1 MKIYKLTYLLSLILI
16 SLSFVFPIN
25 YSNVEISKNDISIFF
40 DEYVLIDKVEIQDSS
55 ISLHNLTFQNDYV
68 SVSGNTMNFQSLINL
83 TSPNDYLSSKIY
95 GCNDIL
101 ATNYDNRSLIL
112 DNSCTFEDILI
123 NIVEPEDS
131 IYLVGEEI
139 PFNISLENSV
149 NYTYNY
155 SINGNTYNSYEVLNF
170 SQGNYLLDIYAI
182 EYFNTGQT
190 KEGTLQKN
198 ISIIPEE
205 LFIFTMDNNQS
216 GTTHNLEGYFTHDV
230 SFVEYFNGVE
240 WVSLDEFIVNK
251 TISKSLNFNN
261 LDIDTLYLRY
271 LNPKNDSITQNA
283 TINVS
288 KFKMI
293 NSNLIGENNFTSK
306 SLELNF
312 TADYNDGIK
321 EIYYVSNGVK
331 YTSNYLIEG
340 DSKSLSGEVYL
351 NDFGENTLEIVAT
364 DNFGYSSNE
373 VYNFNFTKIENDN
386 LDEDLY
392 LDENDPIVYSEDIVT
407 TNLEDLDVLVDSE
420 DDLNQNFKEEKLIEV
435 LDDNGDKIIDFLH
448 NFSKGTDSNN
458 FSYNDE
464 NKLVLDFTLLESN
477 EDNLSKI
484 LIKSLKKQEEYKKT
498 IYLDRIEINNR
509 STDLCV
515 VNREVSSFDEVSDSC
530 SGDSEYLFKED
541 GIIDGIEVI
550 SNDTNYTIKNLDNS
564 LVKQV
569 CSRDLEYSDWEVL
582 DSNNEIRYY
591 TDKNNCI
598 EDGSETRQR
607 EIIRSGGGGGGRKSR
622 EDSNNEEFSIFFNK
636 DLYEIY
642 LDDDKIESGNTFNSK
657 TYTLKIITNDLD
669 EITYDYTLVKNLY
682 VSDLIET
689 YLIEDNKVLVS
700 KKNIALLNFKNEN
713 NKLVC
718 ASTND
723 NYRYTKDTI
732 NCDKDFEKQIECEKE
747 CIIENSNYKIIYT
760 YSKEVKE
767 EIESEVSQ
775 LIEKNKEYESS
786 GENLLK
792 IINLENKFM
801 LYLISIIITS
811 IVLVVGII
819 FMYER
824 KYKFTKEKSDK
835 ETYKEYDLNT
845 HILKIKE
852 EKSSFR
858 DKIKKHFKKNKT
870 SFKDYIHSDGRYI
883 VNKSEEK
890 EEKPKDVEDEI
901 KQKLENKE

>member
-1 MKIYKLTYLLSLILI
+1 MKIYKFAYLFYFILI

-40 DEYVLIDKVEIQDSS
+40 DDYVLIDKVEIQDNY
-55 ISLHNLTFQNDYV
+55 ISLYNLTFENSYV
-68 SVSGNTMNFQSLINL
+68 SLNGNTMNFQNLINL
-83 TSPNDYLSSKIY
+83 TSPNNYLSSKIY
-95 GCNDIL
+95 GCNEAL
-101 ATNYDNRSLIL
+101 ASNYDSRTLIL

-123 NIVEPEDS
+123 NIIEPQDS
-131 IYLVGEEI
+131 IYLEGEEI
-139 PFNISLENSV
+139 PFNISLENSI
-149 NYTYNY
+149 NYTYTY
-155 SINGNTYNSYEVLNF
+155 SINGDTYNSFEVLNF
-170 SQGNYLLDIYAI
+170 SQGEYLLDIYAI

-198 ISIIPEE
+198 ISIIPKE

-216 GTTHNLEGYFTHDV
+216 GTTHTLKGYFTHNV

-312 TADYNDGIK
+312 SADYIDEVK

-340 DSKSLSGEVYL
+340 NSKSLKGDVYL
-351 NDFGENTLEIVAT
+351 NEFGENTLEIVAI

-373 VYNFNFTKIENDN
+373 VYNFNFTKIETSN
-386 LDEDLY
+386 LDDDIY

-484 LIKSLKKQEEYKKT
+484 LVKSLKKQEEYKKT

-509 STDLCV
+509 TTDLCV

-530 SGDSEYLFKED
+530 SEDNEYLFKED

-550 SNDTNYTIKNLDNS
+550 SNDTTYTIKNLDNS

-607 EIIRSGGGGGGRKSR
+607 ENTGSGGGRSKKKSR
-622 EDSNNEEFSIFFNK
+622 
-636 DLYEIY
+636 
-642 LDDDKIESGNTFNSK
+642 
-657 TYTLKIITNDLD
+657 
-669 EITYDYTLVKNLY
+669 
-682 VSDLIET
+682 
-689 YLIEDNKVLVS
+689 
-700 KKNIALLNFKNEN
+700 
-713 NKLVC
+713 
-718 ASTND
+718 
-723 NYRYTKDTI
+723 R
-732 NCDKDFEKQIECEKE
+732 
-747 CIIENSNYKIIYT
+747 
-760 YSKEVKE
+760 
-767 EIESEVSQ
+767 
-775 LIEKNKEYESS
+775 
-786 GENLLK
+786 
-792 IINLENKFM
+792 
-801 LYLISIIITS
+801 
-811 IVLVVGII
+811 
-819 FMYER
+819 R
-824 KYKFTKEKSDK
+824 
-835 ETYKEYDLNT
+835 
-845 HILKIKE
+845 
-852 EKSSFR
+852 
-858 DKIKKHFKKNKT
+858 
-870 SFKDYIHSDGRYI
+870 
-883 VNKSEEK
+883 
-890 EEKPKDVEDEI
+890 
-901 KQKLENKE
+901 